1 MSAMDTMGLQDAAV
15 GAVGGFLIALL
26 ILYRLV
32 QPSDASEQ
40 RVSMP
45 RRWRIVGLSTL
56 LGAVLVWLYGVI
68 RSPGLGFDVGVGA
81 VGGLFIGLLVLW
93 RIGAS
98 DEAYQRITRERRWGI
113 VGIAVALGAVLM
125 GVYGYIR

>member
-1 MSAMDTMGLQDAAV
+1 MDTTALQDAGV

-32 QPSDASEQ
+32 EPSDAAAE

-56 LGAVLVWLYGVI
+56 LGAVLVWLYGLV
-68 RSPGLGFDVGVGA
+68 RSPGAAFDVSVGA
-81 VGGLFIGLLVLW
+81 VGGLFIGLLILW
-93 RIGAS
+93 RIGTS
-98 DEAYQRITRERRWGI
+98 DEAYERISTRRRWVI
-113 VGIAVALGAVLM
+113 VGISVALGAALM
-125 GVYGYIR
+125 GGYGYIR

>member
-1 MSAMDTMGLQDAAV
+1 MDTMGLQDAAV

-32 QPSDASEQ
+32 EPSDAAAE
-40 RVSMP
+40 RVSVP

-56 LGAVLVWLYGVI
+56 LGAVLVWLYGMV
-68 RSPGLGFDVGVGA
+68 RSPSVEFDIGVGA
-81 VGGLFIGLLVLW
+81 VGGLFIGLLILW
-93 RIGAS
+93 RIGSS
-98 DEAYQRITRERRWGI
+98 DDAYKRISPRRRWGI
-113 VGIAVALGAVLM
+113 IGISVVLGAALM

>member
-1 MSAMDTMGLQDAAV
+1 MDTYWLQDAAV

-32 QPSDASEQ
+32 TPTDPAEQ

-56 LGAVLVWLYGVI
+56 LGAVLVWVYGLV
-68 RSPGLGFDVGVGA
+68 RTPTLAFDIAVGA
-81 VGGLFIGLLVLW
+81 VGGLFIALLILW
-93 RIGAS
+93 RVGPS
-98 DEAYQRITRERRWGI
+98 DEAYKRISARRRWVI
-113 VGIAVALGAVLM
+113 FAISVVLGAILM

>member
-1 MSAMDTMGLQDAAV
+1 MNAMALQDAAV

-32 QPSDASEQ
+32 QPSDAAEK
-40 RVSMP
+40 RVPMT

-56 LGAVLVWLYGVI
+56 LGAVLVWLYGVV

-81 VGGLFIGLLVLW
+81 VGGLFIGLLILW
-93 RIGAS
+93 RIGPS
-98 DEAYQRITRERRWGI
+98 DEAYQRISRERRW
-113 VGIAVALGAVLM
+113 VIAGVAVVLGAVLM

>member
-1 MSAMDTMGLQDAAV
+1 MDTTALQDAGV

-32 QPSDASEQ
+32 EPSDVGAE
-40 RVSMP
+40 RVSVP

-56 LGAVLVWLYGVI
+56 LGAVLVWLYGMV
-68 RSPGLGFDVGVGA
+68 RSPGVAFDIAIGA
-81 VGGLFIGLLVLW
+81 VGGLFIGLLILW
-93 RIGAS
+93 RIGSS
-98 DEAYQRITRERRWGI
+98 DEAYKRISRRRRWGI
-113 VGIAVALGAVLM
+113 IGISVVLGAVLM

>member
-1 MSAMDTMGLQDAAV
+1 MDTQWLQDAAV

-32 QPSDASEQ
+32 TPSDPAEQ

-56 LGAVLVWLYGVI
+56 LGAALVWVYGLI
-68 RSPGLGFDVGVGA
+68 RTPSLGFDIAVGA
-81 VGGLFIGLLVLW
+81 VGGLFIALLILW
-93 RIGAS
+93 RIGPS
-98 DEAYQRITRERRWGI
+98 DEAYQRISRERRWVI
-113 VGIAVALGAVLM
+113 VGISVALGAVLM

>member
-32 QPSDASEQ
+32 QPSDAAEK
-40 RVSMP
+40 RVPMT
-45 RRWRIVGLSTL
+45 RRWRIVELSTL

-113 VGIAVALGAVLM
+113 VGIAVVLGAVLM
-125 GVYGYIR
+125 GLYGYIR

>member
-1 MSAMDTMGLQDAAV
+1 MNTLAFQDAAV

-32 QPSDASEQ
+32 QPSDVSAE

-56 LGAVLVWLYGVI
+56 LGAVLVWVYGMV
-68 RSPGLGFDVGVGA
+68 RSPGVGFDVGIGA
-81 VGGLFIGLLVLW
+81 VGGLFIGLLILW
-93 RIGAS
+93 RIGSS
-98 DEAYQRITRERRWGI
+98 DDAYKRISTRRRWVIIGI
-113 VGIAVALGAVLM
+113 SVALGALLM
-125 GVYGYIR
+125 WAYGYVR

>member
-1 MSAMDTMGLQDAAV
+1 MDTTALQDAAV

-32 QPSDASEQ
+32 QPSDAAEK
-40 RVSMP
+40 RVPMT

-56 LGAVLVWLYGVI
+56 LGAVLVWLYGVV

-81 VGGLFIGLLVLW
+81 VGGLFIGLLILW
-93 RIGAS
+93 RIGPS
-98 DEAYQRITRERRWGI
+98 DEAYQRISRERRWVI
-113 VGIAVALGAVLM
+113 VGVGVVLGAVLM